1 MVRLEPLARA
11 VYEGDEAHGDVELRR
26 AHLHQSVEGG
36 VGLGVE
42 EELAV
47 QKAEPLALVAR
58 LRDGRRRKEEGDDAG
73 QGWTEGS
80 GREGFGRGSEEG
92 IVVGDVSAHSGRA
105 VSGTSRTLGEPMYRP
120 SSEKGCVLYPS
131 RRSVSSVRYIPS
143 GGGAAI
149 ARAPLEPMRSL

>member
-80 GREGFGRGSEEG
+80 GREGFGRGVRKRES
-92 IVVGDVSAHSGRA
+92 
-105 VSGTSRTLGEPMYRP
+105 
-120 SSEKGCVLYPS
+120 SSE
-131 RRSVSSVRYIPS
+131 
-143 GGGAAI
+143 
-149 ARAPLEPMRSL
+149 M

>member
-58 LRDGRRRKEEGDDAG
+58 LRDGRRRKEGG
-73 QGWTEGS
+73 RRGS
-80 GREGFGRGSEEG
+80 GLDGRERTGGVREGFGRGNRRRRCECALG
-92 IVVGDVSAHSGRA
+92 TGGVRNVAHLGRADVPAVVGDGVRPVS
-105 VSGTSRTLGEPMYRP
+105 
-120 SSEKGCVLYPS
+120 S